1 MNRDFLKHTGSLM
14 KFILRRDR
22 LRVATWILSIAFV
35 VILVPLEY
43 VSLYPTAADRA
54 TIAVALENPAMVAMV
69 GPGYGLDNVSYGA
82 LTGAE
87 MILFAAIAAA
97 IMNIFLVIRHT
108 RKEEEGGRIE
118 VIRSLPVGR
127 LSNLFSTLLSS
138 VVVNVLLASITGGM
152 LYATGVE
159 SITLHGSL
167 LFGAAIGAAG
177 LFFAGV
183 AAILCQLSDSAL
195 GATGGSIAL
204 LGAAYFIRAIGDVG
218 NETLSLFSPLGWIT
232 RTETY
237 VSNRWWPVLLCL
249 VFFVVFSIIS
259 LVLNSVRD
267 MGAGFFRQRPGRSK
281 ASVLLRSPT
290 GLSLRLVRTS
300 MISWIIGMVIL
311 GASYG
316 SVMGDVDTFLSG
328 NEMMQ
333 KFMAASSG
341 ATIVEQYIT
350 LLMTIMS
357 IFCTV
362 PGIILMLRLRTEEKR
377 GRTEHLLARAVS
389 RERLFSSYL
398 FPSLIVTALVQV
410 LSILGL
416 WAAGYAVMD
425 APPSLENLL
434 KAGMI
439 YLPAMWVMIALTAFL
454 VAFLPRFTSFIW
466 VYLIASFFIVYM
478 GGLLQLPDWTAR
490 LFPYGNI
497 PRLPLPS
504 GEEINYY
511 TLAALVLITLDLIF
525 AGYYAF
531 GRRDIVPE

>member
-1 MNRDFLKHTGSLM
+1 MNRDLFSHTGSLL

-22 LRVATWILSIAFV
+22 LRVAVWILSIALV

-43 VSLYPTAADRA
+43 SSLYPTAEDRA
-54 TIAVALENPAMVAMV
+54 TIAMALENPAMVAMV
-69 GPGYGLDNVSYGA
+69 GPGYGLENVSYGA

-87 MILFAAIAAA
+87 MILFSAIAAA
-97 IMNIFLVIRHT
+97 VMNIFLVVRHT
-108 RKEEEGGRIE
+108 RKEEESGRIE

-138 VVVNVLLASITGGM
+138 VVVNVVLAAVTGGM

-159 SITLHGSL
+159 SITLRGSL
-167 LFGAAIGAAG
+167 LFGAAVGAAG

-183 AAILCQLSDSAL
+183 AAIFCQLSDSAL
-195 GATGGSIAL
+195 GATGGSISI
-204 LGAAYFIRAIGDVG
+204 LGIAYFIRAIGDVS
-218 NETLSLFSPLGWIT
+218 NDTLSLSSPLGWIT

-237 VSNRWWPVLLCL
+237 VSDNWWPVLLCL
-249 VFFVVFSIIS
+249 VFFFLFSIIA
-259 LVLNSVRD
+259 LCLNSIRD
-267 MGAGFFRQRPGRSK
+267 MGAGFFRQKPGRSR
-281 ASVLLRSPT
+281 ASVFLRSPM
-290 GLSLRLVRTS
+290 GLSIRLVRAS
-300 MISWIIGMVIL
+300 MISWTIGMVIL

-333 KFMAASSG
+333 KFMAGSSG

-398 FPSLIVTALVQV
+398 FPSLIVTALIQF

-416 WAAGYAVMD
+416 WAAAYAVMD
-425 APPSLENLL
+425 VPPSLENLL

-454 VAFLPRFTSFIW
+454 VAFIPRLTSLIW

-478 GGLLQLPDWTAR
+478 GGLLQLPDWVAK
-490 LFPYGNI
+490 LFPFGNI
-497 PRLPLPS
+497 PRLPLPA